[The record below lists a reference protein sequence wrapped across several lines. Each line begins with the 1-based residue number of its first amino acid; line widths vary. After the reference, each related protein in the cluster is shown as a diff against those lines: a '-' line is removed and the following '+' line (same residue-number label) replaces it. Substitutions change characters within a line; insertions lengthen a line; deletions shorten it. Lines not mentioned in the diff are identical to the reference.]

1 MTALQFSCGFRAAL
15 RPDWQHSACKG
26 AKPGALRIHRGDQD
40 DGRCRTGRGALL
52 TYFVIVF
59 LGFFIGLVAAIPIGP
74 VNLLVVRRT
83 LAYDP
88 LHGFMSGIG
97 AVLADAVY
105 ASVTGFGF
113 TAIAQLIKGHSTT
126 LQIVGGLMLFFF
138 GAKMY
143 LAPPNIRLDDGEQS
157 GESKTL
163 PLLRAMLSTF
173 ALAVTN
179 PATLLAFTAMF
190 AGVAGVVGQQ
200 ASFAGAALLVLGVV
214 AGSTFWWFA
223 LTTITGLFHRHID
236 DRVMT
241 IINKVSG
248 VIVTIFGVAV
258 FAHLLMRAS

>member
-1 MTALQFSCGFRAAL
+1 MSSG
-15 RPDWQHSACKG
+15 P
-26 AKPGALRIHRGDQD
+26 
-40 DGRCRTGRGALL
+40 L
-52 TYFVIVF
+52 TISLPARFVAGLSSTCCAEAIGMDLIVIVF

-143 LAPPNIRLDDGEQS
+143 L
-157 GESKTL
+157 
-163 PLLRAMLSTF
+163 
-173 ALAVTN
+173 
-179 PATLLAFTAMF
+179 
-190 AGVAGVVGQQ
+190 
-200 ASFAGAALLVLGVV
+200 
-214 AGSTFWWFA
+214 
-223 LTTITGLFHRHID
+223 
-236 DRVMT
+236 
-241 IINKVSG
+241 
-248 VIVTIFGVAV
+248 
-258 FAHLLMRAS
+258 